1 MDLDIIRQEIDQI
14 DDQIVRLLEERMH
27 LVEGVV
33 AYKKS
38 TGKPI
43 LDTKREE
50 VIFEKVKSRVG
61 NKNTKIQLLRLFQI
75 FSNVHVIIRIKR
87 SNEKRKIL
95 PSRNLSSWYAGG
107 NCAFSDF
114 EMVAI

>member
-14 DDQIVRLLEERMH
+14 DNQIVKLLEERMH

-38 TGKPI
+38 SGKPI

-50 VIFEKVKSRVG
+50 VIFEKVKNRVED
-61 NKNTKIQLLRLFQI
+61 KRYQETIVAT
-75 FSNVHVIIRIKR
+75 FSDILKR
-87 SNEKRKIL
+87 SRDYQEQNIK
-95 PSRNLSSWYAGG
+95 
-107 NCAFSDF
+107 
-114 EMVAI
+114 